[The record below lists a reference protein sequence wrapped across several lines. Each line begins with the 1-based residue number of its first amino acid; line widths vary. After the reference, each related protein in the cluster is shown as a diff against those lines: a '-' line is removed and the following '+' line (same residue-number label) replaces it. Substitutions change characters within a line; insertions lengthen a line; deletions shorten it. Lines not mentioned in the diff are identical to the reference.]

1 MLQDAVRGIVPV
13 PSEVVMVASPEV
25 PLNAEGAAQ
34 CEGRAPRG
42 WGVERG
48 QRPNKGRSPVL
59 GPRHTR
65 LQGYSSSTK
74 VTSRLT
80 L

>member
-1 MLQDAVRGIVPV
+1 MR
-13 PSEVVMVASPEV
+13 
-25 PLNAEGAAQ
+25 
-34 CEGRAPRG
+34 RPRSKRM
-42 WGVERG
+42 GVERG
-48 QRPNKGRSPVL
+48 QRPYKGQSPVL
-59 GPRHTR
+59 GPRPTR